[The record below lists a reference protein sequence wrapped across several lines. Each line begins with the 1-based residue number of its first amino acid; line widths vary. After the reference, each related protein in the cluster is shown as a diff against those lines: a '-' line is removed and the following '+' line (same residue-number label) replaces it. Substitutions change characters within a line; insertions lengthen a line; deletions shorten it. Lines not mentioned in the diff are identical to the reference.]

1 MNNVVVLTRPL
12 AMRVV
17 AASTLVVIIAWAAL
31 SGDTS
36 DFGVVAYPAIIGL
49 QTAREFLWRLEVNA
63 KGMHERPGIGPA
75 REISWK
81 AIDAVIMPNST
92 WWRINPVLK
101 VIEGPN
107 VQLTA
112 ADDVDAVI
120 DMAVKKGKTIVGSAD
135 SVTLVR
141 SIAPWILLLG
151 LACLLLG
158 AQLAGAAA

>member
-92 WWRINPVLK
+92 WWRINPADCAFVVKGDGEGVLR
-101 VIEGPN
+101 
-107 VQLTA
+107 
-112 ADDVDAVI
+112 
-120 DMAVKKGKTIVGSAD
+120 
-135 SVTLVR
+135 SVPH
-141 SIAPWILLLG
+141 S
-151 LACLLLG
+151 
-158 AQLAGAAA
+158 

>member
-49 QTAREFLWRLEVNA
+49 QTAREFLWRLEVTA

-158 AQLAGAAA
+158 AQLVGAAA